1 MKAPIRSG
9 MALVAAFVLMG
20 MSAAFADPV
29 SDALTQT
36 IVNPA
41 NRALQDAMDTVKQ
54 QRAQEQQQLQRP
66 HLQQR
71 EGQPGDAQAEDGSQQ
86 TAQAIPQG
94 QPEKPI
100 QAPSL
105 PRGLNYTADLSIA
118 WGQGNTG
125 APTRGLMGALD
136 GVVGYGFS
144 RLTRVEAGYYELQ
157 EYPIGFS
164 TGSVPLYLQGIGP
177 PISTQSL
184 AGQPAYIKNK
194 LFTLTEQN
202 LIMIGHKLPIIISP
216 AYVSRWGSI
225 NGGSDNLL
233 IENNGFPLNVRAR
246 TFQLKLLALT
256 VPLISTP
263 HIFASYT
270 IAPQWLVNTGGANIN
285 NNPQAFQLLYAE
297 YRFNKMFSAFF
308 QPSELPNY
316 TQLDQYPQHLLT
328 TIYGVNARIT
338 PWSFIQLVLENA
350 TPTNKPQIG
359 INSIT
364 CQTTACSNPALGIG
378 GLKGSTLQLKF
389 GLGSPSVIPL

>member
-1 MKAPIRSG
+1 MKAPIRSS
-9 MALVAAFVLMG
+9 MALLVALLLAG
-20 MSAAFADPV
+20 ASPAFADPV
-29 SDALTQT
+29 SDSLSQT

-41 NRALQDAMDTVKQ
+41 NRALQDALETVKQ
-54 QRAQEQQQLQRP
+54 QKAQEQTHQQA
-66 HLQQR
+66 R
-71 EGQPGDAQAEDGSQQ
+71 EPQADDGSQQ
-86 TAQAIPQG
+86 TAQAVPQG

-100 QAPSL
+100 AAPSL

-118 WGQGNTG
+118 WAQGNTG
-125 APTRGLMGALD
+125 APNRGMMGAVD
-136 GVVGYGFS
+136 GVLGYGFT

-177 PISTQSL
+177 PLTTQSL

-225 NGGSDNLL
+225 NGGPDNLL
-233 IENNGFPLNVRAR
+233 IENNGLPLNVRAR

-256 VPLISTP
+256 LPLISTP
-263 HIFASYT
+263 HVFASYT
-270 IAPQWLVNTGGANIN
+270 IAPQWLVNTGGANTS

-297 YRFNKMFSAFF
+297 YRYNKMFSAFF
-308 QPSELPNY
+308 QPSLLPNY
-316 TQLDQYPQHLLT
+316 TQIDQYPQHLLT

-350 TPTNKPQIG
+350 TPTNKTQIG
-359 INSIT
+359 VTGIT
-364 CQTTACSNPALGIG
+364 CQTTACVNPALGIG

-389 GLGSPSVIPL
+389 GFGSPSVIPL